1 MGDAPAGDGLRFRH
15 DLLAAL
21 KGVAGSGRVGPAPP
35 RASGLARASGGHRLA
50 PSLPGQRVCG
60 RQKGGERTGPN
71 PTDRGRPGSKR
82 HVITDANG
90 IPLAVRLTAA
100 NVHDSRVFDELIDA
114 VPPIRQGRGR
124 PRRRPSKLH
133 ADKAYDAPR
142 CRQALRRRRIKA
154 RIARRGVEN
163 SERLG
168 RHRWVV
174 ERTLAWFS
182 RFRRLTVRYERRA
195 DVHQAFLS
203 LAASLICWSYVQ
215 RPAR

>member
-1 MGDAPAGDGLRFRH
+1 MGGHRAASSSRAAKAQGWPPSGAGPGSPDRHPLRAALGAPLGDAPAGDGLRLWH
-15 DLLAAL
+15 DLLATVA
-21 KGVAGSGRVGPAPP
+21 GVASRWSLGPAPP
-35 RASGLARASGGHRLA
+35 RAPGLARASGGHRLA

-82 HVITDANG
+82 HVITDGQG

-114 VPPIRQGRGR
+114 VPPIRQERGR

-142 CRQALRRRRIKA
+142 CREALRRRRIKA
-154 RIARRGVEN
+154 RIARRGVES
-163 SERLG
+163 SERLD
-168 RHRWVV
+168 RHR
-174 ERTLAWFS
+174 
-182 RFRRLTVRYERRA
+182 
-195 DVHQAFLS
+195 
-203 LAASLICWSYVQ
+203 
-215 RPAR
+215 